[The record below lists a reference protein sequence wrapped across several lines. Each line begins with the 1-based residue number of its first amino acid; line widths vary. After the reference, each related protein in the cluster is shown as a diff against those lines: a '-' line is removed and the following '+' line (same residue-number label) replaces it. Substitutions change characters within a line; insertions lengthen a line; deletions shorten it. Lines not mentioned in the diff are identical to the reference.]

1 MGNFFSL
8 FFEII
13 LCTAAPFLVL
23 GLAVWFLR
31 QVFVQ
36 LVGTNSGRPFLIG
49 TFALSTPLREA
60 GHVAM
65 AVLFWHRVE
74 AVRFLDMN
82 ALDGEMGYVEHSYH
96 PRNPVALLGNFFFA
110 LGPVLLGLVAV
121 LIIFLVCFGGVM
133 EQFFTEL
140 SALSGTGTIADYLR
154 VGVGL
159 ISKMVAS
166 DAVSVFPKILGGLL
180 LLLVCMGVFVSLGEL
195 LEGLFGAALYAGLS
209 LLAAL
214 TLSLLDARVQ
224 RVATDGLRAFAT
236 GVLALYL
243 PVLLA
248 VLVLLAVG
256 AVFFLIRKLGAV
268 PETGNALE
276 VYRGDDEQTQE
287 E

>member
-1 MGNFFSL
+1 MGNFLSL
-8 FFEII
+8 FLQII
-13 LCTAAPFLVL
+13 LCTAVPFLVL

-74 AVRFLDMN
+74 EARFLDLN
-82 ALDGEMGYVEHSYH
+82 AVDGEMGYVEHSYH

-110 LGPVLLGLVAV
+110 LGPVLLGLAAV
-121 LIIFLVCFGGVM
+121 LVIFLVCFGGVM
-133 EQFFTEL
+133 EEFFIEL
-140 SALSGTGTIADYLR
+140 SALSGTGTLADYLR

-159 ISKMVAS
+159 IPKMILS
-166 DAVSVFPKILGGLL
+166 DAVGVFPKILGGLL

-195 LEGLFGAALYAGLS
+195 LDGLFGAALYAALA
-209 LLAAL
+209 LVAAL
-214 TLSLLDARVQ
+214 TLSLLDTRVQ
-224 RVATDGLRAFAT
+224 RVATDALRAFAT

-243 PVLLA
+243 PVLLG
-248 VLVLLAVG
+248 VGVLLVLG
-256 AVFFLIRKLGAV
+256 TIFFLIRKLGAV
-268 PETGNALE
+268 PETGKAVQ
-276 VYRGDDEQTQE
+276 VYRGDDR
-287 E
+287 

>member
-8 FFEII
+8 FLQI
-13 LCTAAPFLVL
+13 LFCTAAPFLVL

-31 QVFVQ
+31 QVFAQ
-36 LVGTNSGRPFLIG
+36 LVGTNAGRPFLIG

-74 AVRFLDMN
+74 EVRFLDLN
-82 ALDGEMGYVEHSYH
+82 ALDGEMGYTEHSYH
-96 PRNPVALLGNFFFA
+96 PRNPIALLGNFFFA
-110 LGPVLLGLVAV
+110 IGPVILGLAAV
-121 LIIFLVCFGGVM
+121 LVIFLSCFGGVM

-140 SALSGTGTIADYLR
+140 SALSGTGSLADYLR

-159 ISKMVAS
+159 IPQMVLS
-166 DAVSVFPKILGGLL
+166 GEVGVFTKILGGLL
-180 LLLVCMGVFVSLGEL
+180 LLLICMGVFVSLGEL
-195 LEGLFGAALYAGLS
+195 LDGLLGAAIYAGLAF
-209 LLAAL
+209 LAAL
-214 TLSLLDARVQ
+214 LLALLDGRVQ
-224 RVATDGLRAFAT
+224 RVAIDALRAFAT

-248 VLVLLAVG
+248 VCALLAVG

-268 PETGNALE
+268 PETGNAVEL
-276 VYRGDDEQTQE
+276 YRGDDR
-287 E
+287 

>member
-8 FFEII
+8 FLQI
-13 LCTAAPFLVL
+13 LFCTAAPFVVL

-31 QVFVQ
+31 QVFAQ
-36 LVGTNSGRPFLIG
+36 LVGTHAGRPFLIG

-74 AVRFLDMN
+74 QVRFLDLN

-110 LGPVLLGLVAV
+110 LGPVLLGLAAV
-121 LIIFLVCFGGVM
+121 LVIFLVCFGGVM
-133 EQFFTEL
+133 EAFFAEL

-159 ISKMVAS
+159 IPKMVLS
-166 DAVSVFPKILGGLL
+166 DEVGVFSKLLGGLL

-195 LEGLFGAALYAGLS
+195 LDGLFGAAIYTGLALVAAL
-209 LLAAL
+209 LLA
-214 TLSLLDARVQ
+214 LLDERAQ
-224 RVATDGLRAFAT
+224 RVAADGLRAFAT

-248 VLVLLAVG
+248 VCVLLVVG
-256 AVFFLIRKLGAV
+256 AIFFLIRKLGAV
-268 PETGNALE
+268 PETGNAVQ
-276 VYRGDDEQTQE
+276 VYRADDK
-287 E
+287 

>member
-8 FFEII
+8 FLQI
-13 LCTAAPFLVL
+13 LLFTAAPFVVF

-31 QVFVQ
+31 QVFAQ
-36 LVGTNSGRPFLIG
+36 LVGMKSGRPFLIG

-74 AVRFLDMN
+74 EVRFLDLN
-82 ALDGEMGYVEHSYH
+82 AADGEMGYVEHSYH
-96 PRNPVALLGNFFFA
+96 PRNPIALLGNFFFA
-110 LGPVLLGLVAV
+110 LGPVLLGLAAV
-121 LIIFLVCFGGVM
+121 LVIFLACFGGVM
-133 EQFFTEL
+133 QEFFLEL
-140 SALSGTGTIADYLR
+140 SALSGMGTLADYLR

-159 ISKMVAS
+159 IPKMVLS
-166 DAVSVFPKILGGLL
+166 GEVGVFPKILGGLL

-195 LEGLFGAALYAGLS
+195 LDGLFGAAIYAGLAF
-209 LLAAL
+209 LAAL
-214 TLSLLDARVQ
+214 LLALLDERAQ

-248 VLVLLAVG
+248 VCVLLVVAV
-256 AVFFLIRKLGAV
+256 VFFLIRKLGAV
-268 PETGNALE
+268 PETGNAVE
-276 VYRGDDEQTQE
+276 VYRGNDR
-287 E
+287 

>member
-1 MGNFFSL
+1 MGNFISL
-8 FFEII
+8 FLQFL

-36 LVGTNSGRPFLIG
+36 LVGTNSGRLFLIG
-49 TFALSTPLREA
+49 SFALSTPLREA

-74 AVRFLDMN
+74 EVRFLDLN
-82 ALDGEMGYVEHSYH
+82 AVDGEMGYVEHSYH

-110 LGPVLLGLVAV
+110 LGPVLLGLAAV

-140 SALSGTGTIADYLR
+140 SALSGAGTLADYLR

-159 ISKMVAS
+159 IPKMILS
-166 DAVSVFPKILGGLL
+166 EAVSVFPKIIGGLL

-195 LEGLFGAALYAGLS
+195 LDGLFGAALYAVLA
-209 LLAAL
+209 LVAAL
-214 TLSLLDARVQ
+214 ALSLLDERVQ

-236 GVLALYL
+236 GVLALFL

-248 VLVLLAVG
+248 VCVLLAAG

-268 PETGNALE
+268 PETGKALE
-276 VYRGDDEQTQE
+276 VYRGDDE
-287 E
+287 